1 MDAAQAMLLS
11 AGIAGAV
18 SLLTALLTVRATQRR
33 LRDEFKLQYAAER
46 VVHELLQ
53 DARWTLRSFD
63 VIRRHIGGFEEDE
76 LRRILVRSG
85 AIRFESRSGGEL
97 WGLLNRNQAS
107 LGMVQLDEDPDLV
120 PAPGRVAQG

>member
-1 MDAAQAMLLS
+1 MDAAQAMLTS
-11 AGIAGAV
+11 AAIAGAV

-97 WGLLNRNQAS
+97 WGLLNRNQAF
-107 LGMVQLDEDPDLV
+107 LGMVRLDEEPDLV